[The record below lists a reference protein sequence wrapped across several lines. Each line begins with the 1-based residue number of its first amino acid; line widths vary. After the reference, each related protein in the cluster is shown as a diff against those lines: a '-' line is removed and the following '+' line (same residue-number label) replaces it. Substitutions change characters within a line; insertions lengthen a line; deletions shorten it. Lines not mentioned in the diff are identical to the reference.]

1 MAAILD
7 AILNFEKPTRGIPG
21 DFLSVIQHTFMDP
34 SWKNQLVPNY
44 VHLLGYM
51 S

>member
-7 AILNFEKPTRGIPG
+7 AILNFEKPTRGILR
-21 DFLSVIQHTFMDP
+21 DFKSVIQHTFMDL
-34 SWKNQLVPNY
+34 SWKIQLVSNY

>member
-7 AILNFEKPTRGIPG
+7 AILNFEKPISGILG
-21 DFLSVIQHTFMDP
+21 DFESVIQHTFNDL